1 MEAHKESKKPQFS
14 LSPSDDKKAEDN
26 YCQQPTDT
34 QSATNG
40 CRNDDGDQAIIDGD
54 ENVNDGASSPQTIPN
69 VKDQDRLSGSDLSFT
84 KRDIR
89 KSRTQSF
96 QSVLSAASL
105 KMVGSTIPRNSSQV
119 SNSSKNFQSF
129 IQAPALSSINP
140 KNDDVQ
146 IGVHAPFNDRLAGIV
161 NKSTENFN
169 RSSDNVS
176 RAESKNND
184 NTTDKHNIVK
194 KDVITHKETGSDEDP
209 SNLTLDALKKLSKS
223 PLPINNEPY
232 KPAKVDLTSFASL
245 TRQSKSSHNLKI
257 SPEEPVTPQ
266 IQSQSVQN
274 NYKLR
279 MNLNNKANADT
290 NPESSNGRPNYSA
303 NLNSQPVLNNLTEQI
318 ELLIL
323 SSQQQILQGSNYQQF
338 PSHLQNPQP
347 QQKPKVP
354 AAVTPPSNMIRRE
367 SNQSLNNVV
376 PQDPSTNVPTTGFNK
391 PTKQLHQIKELR
403 NPMYTPAVLRVTQSM
418 HDGESPFDHLQ
429 KSMTSSSQNSIS
441 SMDSNQSQE
450 SNTKITPG
458 SLGSRNYDEVLRAP
472 PTRRHWVKDESVLK
486 CSIVTCPKVFN
497 FFERRHHC
505 RKCGRIYCKEHTSHY
520 LYINHLAQFT
530 TGGRGTLC
538 KVCDLCIEDYN
549 KFIKNEFGISST
561 TKPVPQPAVVGAE
574 SQVSKTK
581 KMEFKPVN
589 KKLNLS
595 STQRTGPSESHE
607 RGNDQLVGSVPANWS
622 WSSF

>member
-1 MEAHKESKKPQFS
+1 
-14 LSPSDDKKAEDN
+14 
-26 YCQQPTDT
+26 
-34 QSATNG
+34 
-40 CRNDDGDQAIIDGD
+40 
-54 ENVNDGASSPQTIPN
+54 
-69 VKDQDRLSGSDLSFT
+69 
-84 KRDIR
+84 
-89 KSRTQSF
+89 
-96 QSVLSAASL
+96 
-105 KMVGSTIPRNSSQV
+105 
-119 SNSSKNFQSF
+119 
-129 IQAPALSSINP
+129 
-140 KNDDVQ
+140 
-146 IGVHAPFNDRLAGIV
+146 
-161 NKSTENFN
+161 
-169 RSSDNVS
+169 
-176 RAESKNND
+176 
-184 NTTDKHNIVK
+184 
-194 KDVITHKETGSDEDP
+194 
-209 SNLTLDALKKLSKS
+209 
-223 PLPINNEPY
+223 
-232 KPAKVDLTSFASL
+232 
-245 TRQSKSSHNLKI
+245 
-257 SPEEPVTPQ
+257 
-266 IQSQSVQN
+266 
-274 NYKLR
+274 
-279 MNLNNKANADT
+279 
-290 NPESSNGRPNYSA
+290 
-303 NLNSQPVLNNLTEQI
+303 LNNLTEQI

-376 PQDPSTNVPTTGFNK
+376 PQDPSTNVSTTGFNK

-441 SMDSNQSQE
+441 SMDSNQSQD
-450 SNTKITPG
+450 SNTKVNPG

-472 PTRRHWVKDESVLK
+472 PTRRHWVKDESVMK

-549 KFIKNEFGISST
+549 QFIKNEFGISNT
-561 TKPVPQPAVVGAE
+561 TKHVTQPPVVGTE
-574 SQVSKTK
+574 PQVSKTK